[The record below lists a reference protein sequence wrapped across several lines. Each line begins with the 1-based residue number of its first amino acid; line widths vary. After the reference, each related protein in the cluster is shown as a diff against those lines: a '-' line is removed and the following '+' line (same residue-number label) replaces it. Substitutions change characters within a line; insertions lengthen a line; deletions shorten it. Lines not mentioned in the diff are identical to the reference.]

1 MRRRTFLAIIG
12 GAAAAWPGNGR
23 AQQDGRIF
31 RLAQLSGGTAASRIP
46 LLAALMRGL
55 RDLGYVEGRNIVVE
69 QRNAEGKF
77 ARLPALAQELIAWKP
92 DVLFVSTTPAALA
105 AKTATTTVP
114 IVFVSVADPLGV
126 GLIPSLS
133 RPGGNITG
141 VTNIGAELAGKRVE
155 ILKEIIPTASK
166 IAVLINPDDQNAS
179 LQMRSAKLAADK
191 LAIRLEPILNVRSD
205 ASLKDAIEGAV
216 RARADAALRMIDP
229 LTQVLRQS
237 IVRYA
242 AEYRLPVMYAFR
254 EDVVAGGLASY
265 GTGLPEQYRQAARF
279 VHKIFGGVKPADL
292 PVEQPTKFQL
302 AINIKAA
309 KALGLTVPPTLI
321 ARADE
326 VIE

>member
-1 MRRRTFLAIIG
+1 MRRREFLAIIG
-12 GAAAAWPGNGR
+12 GAAAAWPGSGR
-23 AQQDGRIF
+23 AQQDGRIY

-55 RDLGYVEGRNIVVE
+55 QDLGYVEGKNVVVE

-77 ARLPALAQELIAWKP
+77 ARLPALARELIAWKP

-105 AKTATTTVP
+105 AKAATTTVP

-141 VTNIGAELAGKRVE
+141 ITNIGAELAGKRVE

-179 LQMRSAKLAADK
+179 LQMRSASIAANKLAVQ
-191 LAIRLEPILNVRSD
+191 LEPILNVRSD
-205 ASLKDAIEGAV
+205 ASLKDAFEGAV

-279 VHKIFGGVKPADL
+279 VHKIFDGAKPTDL

-302 AINIKAA
+302 AINVKAA